1 MNLCE
6 NMKRQ
11 QTPSGP
17 VMYRRLKK
25 AGIPV
30 QKVVR
35 RMDTGDYIAEAY
47 HPGMEQPVES
57 SFSIASQIQAM
68 IDGVRV
74 ISCNDKI
81 AEWRDGQPVIWAS
94 VTFKWTPNGL
104 H

>member
-1 MNLCE
+1 
-6 NMKRQ
+6 MKRKKA
-11 QTPSGP
+11 PSGP
-17 VMYRRLKK
+17 VMCRRLQK

-35 RMDTGDYIAEAY
+35 RIDSGDYIAEAY

-57 SFSIASQIQAM
+57 AFTIANRIQSM
-68 IDGVRV
+68 VDDIRI

-94 VTFKWTPNGL
+94 VTFKWNPEIRKWGA
-104 H
+104 